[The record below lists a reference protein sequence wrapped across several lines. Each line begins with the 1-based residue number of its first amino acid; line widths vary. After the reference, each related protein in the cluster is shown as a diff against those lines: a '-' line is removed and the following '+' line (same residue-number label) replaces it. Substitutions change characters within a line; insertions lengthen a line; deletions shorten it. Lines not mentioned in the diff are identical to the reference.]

1 MKIILPLMIAA
12 LLVTACETEQPA
24 STALPLPGTW
34 RLLSGTLIE
43 NNDTSV
49 TDYTK
54 GRKFLKII
62 NDSHFSFIHHD
73 LGKGSDSATAV
84 FSAGAG
90 TYELKDSTYTEH
102 LEFCSDRNW
111 ENNSFHFTITIQNDT
126 LVQKGVEKI
135 EGTNVNRFNIEKY
148 VRVKEPGK

>member
-1 MKIILPLMIAA
+1 MKIILPLIITA
-12 LLVTACETEQPA
+12 LLFTACETEKPEQG
-24 STALPLPGTW
+24 LPLTGAW
-34 RLLSGTLIE
+34 RLLSGMLIE
-43 NNDTSV
+43 NNDTTV

-73 LGKGSDSATAV
+73 LSKGSDSATAV

-148 VRVKEPGK
+148 VRVKESGK

>member
-1 MKIILPLMIAA
+1 MKKILPLAFTI
-12 LLVTACETEQPA
+12 LLVTGCETEKQG
-24 STALPLPGTW
+24 LPLTGTW
-34 RLLSGTLIE
+34 QLISGTLIE
-43 NNDTSV
+43 NNNSTV

-73 LGKGSDSATAV
+73 LTNGKDSSTAV

-90 TYELKDSTYTEH
+90 SYTLKDSTYTEN

-111 ENNSFHFTITIQNDT
+111 ENHSFTFTVTIQNDT
-126 LVQKGVEKI
+126 LVQQGVEKI
-135 EGTNVNRFNIEKY
+135 EGTNVNRYNIEKY
-148 VRVKEPGK
+148 VRVKETAK